1 MGIPPLVDAAYN
13 GDVAK
18 VQELLNA
25 GTNVDDRASDGQTP
39 LMVAAMKGY
48 DESCVEVVKLLLKN
62 GANVN
67 ATDILGSSAVRLAQ
81 RKGLANMV
89 NLLTSHGGKYLG
101 A

>member
-1 MGIPPLVDAAYN
+1 MIPPLVDAAYN

-18 VQELLNA
+18 VQELLSA
-25 GTNVDDRASDGQTP
+25 GANVNDRTSDGQTP
-39 LMVAAMKGY
+39 LMTAAQKGY

-62 GANVN
+62 GADVN
-67 ATDILGSSAVRLAQ
+67 ATDTYGSSALRLAQ
-81 RKGLANMV
+81 RKGLTNMV